1 MPTPLLPMTRHLPV
15 RPSWACRDCARPWP
29 CSVGRRELAV
39 EFSRRPALLL
49 HYMSAQVVAF
59 TDDLSER
66 GLLPEAEH
74 VFPRFIDWVR
84 AVTRSAA

>member
-1 MPTPLLPMTRHLPV
+1 
-15 RPSWACRDCARPWP
+15 
-29 CSVGRRELAV
+29 
-39 EFSRRPALLL
+39 LLL

-84 AVTRSAA
+84 AATRSAA